1 MTRNPIIA
9 GVLSLLIPGLG
20 QVYAG
25 ESKKGGAI
33 IFGAIVIANL
43 NIIILPL
50 ISLANPS
57 IPSSPDSRTIWA
69 YFIPRFVHDVA
80 SLWSIAYWM
89 WAVVDAVISSRK
101 HERPVKIGE

>member
-1 MTRNPIIA
+1 MKRNPIIA
-9 GVLSLLIPGLG
+9 GALSLLIPGLG

-50 ISLANPS
+50 ISLANPT
-57 IPSSPDSRTIWA
+57 IPIGPDPRSLWA
-69 YFIPRFVHDVA
+69 YYIPRVVHDVA
-80 SLWSIAYWM
+80 SLWSIAYWL
-89 WAVVDAVISSRK
+89 WAVADAVMVSRN
-101 HERPVKIGE
+101 RSRTV